1 MAITTH
7 YILYL
12 FENEKQKEKWSE
24 DWILLVEM
32 GRPAIVAPN
41 RHTSGDQPACE
52 KKMFKYKDDIPPT
65 VPHSTRTI

>member
-41 RHTSGDQPACE
+41 RHTSGDRPACE
-52 KKMFKYKDDIPPT
+52 KKS
-65 VPHSTRTI
+65 V